1 MAEENKT
8 EKKYKIF
15 IVDDDKF
22 LLNMY
27 VMKFTKEG
35 MDAEAISDPAEAL
48 EKIRAGAT
56 PDIILSDMV
65 MPGMDGVEFLSK
77 IKSEKLLPNATLI
90 ILSNQG
96 QQNDIDRAKDLGVD
110 GYIVKATT
118 IPSEVIRETLR
129 IAKEKENGK

>member
-1 MAEENKT
+1 MAEENT
-8 EKKYKIF
+8 TQKKYKIF

-27 VMKFTKEG
+27 VMKFAKEG

-48 EKIRAGAT
+48 EKIKAGT
-56 PDIILSDMV
+56 KPDIILSDMV
-65 MPGMDGVEFLSK
+65 MPGMDGIEFLSK
-77 IKSEKLLPNATLI
+77 IKNEKLLPDAIFI

-96 QQNDIDRAKDLGVD
+96 QQSDIDRAKELGVD

-118 IPSEVIRETLR
+118 IPSEVIKQTLR
-129 IAKEKENGK
+129 IAKENGK